1 MTNPDRSKEPM
12 KYPIGVQSFVEMRT
26 GNWLYVDKTMY
37 VHDLISDGKYYF
49 LSRPRRF
56 GKSLLISTIEA
67 YFLGKR
73 ELFKGLA
80 IDSLTDDW
88 ESRPVFHLDLNAKDY
103 VDRSSLMQI
112 LNAHLEVW
120 ETQIGT
126 HKSDRTPEER
136 FVWLIR
142 KAHEKTG
149 QKVVILVDEYDKPL
163 LATSDDKTLQDSYRK
178 TLKGFYGALKSCDA
192 DIQFAMLTGVTKFSK
207 VSIFSDL
214 NNLED
219 ITLDDRY
226 STICGITPEEL
237 ATNFKY
243 GIETLAK
250 KLHTD
255 LPGALDM
262 LRENYDGYHFSA
274 ALNDVYNPYSLLSAL
289 KKSEIGSF
297 WFDTGTPSFLADKI
311 YDNATDLTEFEREEV
326 TSDRIRSIGLISDD
340 TVPVLFQSGY
350 LTIKGYDSEFR
361 EYVLDYPN
369 REVKEAF
376 LKFILPK
383 YTESQ
388 TGKTAFDL
396 KRFVADIRNGEPE
409 AFMRRFSA
417 LFAGYPYEMISD
429 CELHYL
435 NVIYLTLTLMGFYV
449 RAEYHTS
456 DGRCDAVVQTDRFIY
471 IFEFKYDK
479 SAREA
484 IGQINRKNY
493 AAPFAA
499 DRRKIFKIGVNFSSE
514 TRSIDGFI
522 IE

>member
-1 MTNPDRSKEPM
+1 MSNPERSQELM

-37 VHDLISDGKYYF
+37 IHDLISNGKYYF

-56 GKSLLISTIEA
+56 GKSLLMSTIEA

-73 ELFKGLA
+73 KLFRCLA

-88 ESRPVFHLDLNAKDY
+88 EPRPVFHLDLNAKDY
-103 VDRSSLMQI
+103 VDHNSLIQI
-112 LNAHLEVW
+112 LNAHLDEW
-120 ETQIGT
+120 GT
-126 HKSDRTPEER
+126 LIDDDKSDRTPEER

-149 QKVVILVDEYDKPL
+149 RKVVVLVDEYDKPL
-163 LATSDDKTLQDSYRK
+163 LASSSDNELQDSYRK
-178 TLKGFYGALKSCDA
+178 TLKAFYGALKSCDA
-192 DIQFAMLTGVTKFSK
+192 DIQFAMLTGVTKFGK

-237 ATNFKY
+237 EANFAQ
-243 GIETLAK
+243 GIETLAE

-255 LPGALDM
+255 KHGALHI
-262 LRENYDGYHFSA
+262 LRKNYDGYHFSA
-274 ALNDVYNPYSLLSAL
+274 SLDDVYNPYSLLSAL
-289 KKSEIGSF
+289 KKGAIGDF
-297 WFDTGTPSFLADKI
+297 WFDTGTPTFLANKI

-326 TSDRIRSIGLISDD
+326 TADRIRSVDLITDD
-340 TVPVLFQSGY
+340 PVPTLFQSGY
-350 LTIKGYDSEFR
+350 LTIKGYDDEFR
-361 EYVLDYPN
+361 EYILGYPN

-383 YTESQ
+383 YTESRA
-388 TGKTAFDL
+388 GKTAFDL

-429 CELHYL
+429 CELHYH
-435 NVIYLTLTLMGFYV
+435 NVIYLTLTLMDFYV

-456 DGRCDAVVQTDRFIY
+456 DGRCDAVIQTDRFIY
-471 IFEFKYDK
+471 VFEFKYDK
-479 SAREA
+479 SAHEA
-484 IGQINRKNY
+484 IDQINRKNY

-499 DRRKIFKIGVNFSSE
+499 DHHRIFKVGVNFSSA
-514 TRSIDGFI
+514 TRSIADYI

>member
-1 MTNPDRSKEPM
+1 MENPDRSQEPM

-37 VHDLISDGKYYF
+37 VHDLISNGKYYF

-56 GKSLLISTIEA
+56 GKSLLMSTIEA

-88 ESRPVFHLDLNAKDY
+88 EPRPVFHLDLNAKY
-103 VDRSSLMQI
+103 YADRNSLIQI
-112 LNAHLEVW
+112 LNAHLDEW
-120 ETQIGT
+120 GT
-126 HKSDRTPEER
+126 LVDDDKSDRTPEER

-149 QKVVILVDEYDKPL
+149 RKVVILVDEYDKPL
-163 LATSDDKTLQDSYRK
+163 LASSSDNKLQDSYRK
-178 TLKGFYGALKSCDA
+178 TLKAFYGALKSCDA

-237 ATNFKY
+237 EANFAQ
-243 GIETLAK
+243 GIETFAE
-250 KLHTD
+250 KLRTD
-255 LPGALDM
+255 KRGV
-262 LRENYDGYHFSA
+262 LRILRKNYDGYHFSA
-274 ALNDVYNPYSLLSAL
+274 SLDDVYNPYSLLSAL
-289 KKSEIGSF
+289 KKGAIGDF
-297 WFDTGTPSFLADKI
+297 WFDTGTPTFLANRI
-311 YDNATDLTEFEREEV
+311 YHNATDLTEFEREEV
-326 TSDRIRSIGLISDD
+326 TADRIRSVDLITDD
-340 TVPVLFQSGY
+340 PVPVLFQSGY
-350 LTIKGYDSEFR
+350 LTIKGYDEEFR
-361 EYVLDYPN
+361 EYTLGYPN

-383 YTESQ
+383 YTESRA
-388 TGKTAFDL
+388 GKTVFDL
-396 KRFVADIRNGEPE
+396 KRFVADIRKGEPE

-429 CELHYL
+429 CELHYH

-471 IFEFKYDK
+471 IFEFKYNK
-479 SAREA
+479 SAQEA
-484 IGQINRKNY
+484 IDQINRKNY

-499 DRRKIFKIGVNFSSE
+499 DHRRIFKVGVNFSSA
-514 TRSIDGFI
+514 TRSIADYI